1 MTPADPGPPA
11 RSPRLWLIAAFALC
25 CFPIVARTTHP
36 LDEQLFVPVTPMDRT
51 DGARAEQ
58 WAFLEACR
66 AHLPPQPV
74 FTIIAEDPDIAMA
87 LFMMS
92 IGAYPDSLP
101 LPTTYYGMP
110 MPEVG
115 RQADFVLAYRRPP
128 PPDWNLRLVARV
140 RHGAVYARVP
150 AP

>member
-1 MTPADPGPPA
+1 MTPADAGPPA

-36 LDEQLFVPVTPMDRT
+36 LGEQLFVPVTPLDRT
-51 DGARAEQ
+51 DGARAEE
-58 WAFLEACR
+58 WAFLQACR

-74 FTIIAEDPDIAMA
+74 FTILAENPDTEMA

-101 LPTTYYGMP
+101 LPTTYYGLAT
-110 MPEVG
+110 PEIG
-115 RQADFVLAYRRPP
+115 GQAPLVLAYRRAPRAR
-128 PPDWNLRLVARV
+128 WEEHLVERQSHCAI
-140 RHGAVYARVP
+140 
-150 AP
+150 

>member
-1 MTPADPGPPA
+1 MTPADPGPTS

-51 DGARAEQ
+51 DRARAEQ

-74 FTIIAEDPDIAMA
+74 FTILADDSDTEMA

-101 LPTTYYGMP
+101 LPTTYYGTDT
-110 MPEVG
+110 PEIG
-115 RQADFVLAYRRPP
+115 GQAPLVLAYRRVP

-140 RHGAVYARVP
+140 RHGAVYARAS